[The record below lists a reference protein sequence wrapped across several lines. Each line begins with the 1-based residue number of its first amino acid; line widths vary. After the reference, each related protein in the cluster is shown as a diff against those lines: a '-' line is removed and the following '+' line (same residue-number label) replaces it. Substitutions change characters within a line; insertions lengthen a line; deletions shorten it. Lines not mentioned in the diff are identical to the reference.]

1 MKLSKKLKA
10 YKKCP
15 RCGNK
20 CLRQQETCEECG
32 LVFARLEYASNKAAK
47 KKIRHFD
54 KDFVIYT
61 NQYPK
66 DVSWWK
72 LLLLVFLTGLV
83 GGHYYYVGKYWK
95 GALMTTGF
103 VYLIFCTIFNA
114 PMVEALTTYYAYLPI
129 GILGISWIAS
139 LIYVAC
145 KKFKVPVIVEVPEQ
159 IVTQKR
165 EEFFSDIEKTIS
177 EKDSDVKTS
186 DGKVEKVEPESA
198 MEKKKQSSKKKKTEK
213 IETENAEQKS
223 EAPSSEEVKK

>member
-1 MKLSKKLKA
+1 MKLSRKPKA

-32 LVFARLEYASNKAAK
+32 LIFARLEYASNKAAK
-47 KKIRHFD
+47 RKIKHFD

-61 NQYPK
+61 NQYPN
-66 DVSWWK
+66 DMSWWK
-72 LLLLVFLTGLV
+72 LLLLVFVTGIV

-103 VYLIFCTIFNA
+103 VYLVFCTIFNA

-129 GILGISWIAS
+129 GVLGISWIVS
-139 LIYVAC
+139 LIYVAF

-159 IVTQKR
+159 IVVEKR
-165 EEFFSDIEKTIS
+165 EKFFSDIKASKVETSAKVEEQQAKVEGLKKEKQKLSTNGKS
-177 EKDSDVKTS
+177 KSQNKVKT
-186 DGKVEKVEPESA
+186 KNK
-198 MEKKKQSSKKKKTEK
+198 
-213 IETENAEQKS
+213 
-223 EAPSSEEVKK
+223 EAPKEHSLPTDEVKK

>member
-1 MKLSKKLKA
+1 MKFTKKLKA
-10 YKKCP
+10 FKKCP

-20 CLRQQETCEECG
+20 CLRQQETCEDCG
-32 LVFARLEYASNKAAK
+32 LIFARLQYASNKAAK
-47 KKIRHFD
+47 RKIRHFD

-61 NQYPK
+61 NQYPS

-103 VYLIFCTIFNA
+103 VYLVFCTIFNA
-114 PMVEALTTYYAYLPI
+114 AMVEALEAHFAYLPI
-129 GILGISWIAS
+129 GILGIAWIAS

-159 IVTQKR
+159 IVVEKR
-165 EEFFSDIEKTIS
+165 AEFFSDMDKVTGTKEERKSKTDKNAEVEVS
-177 EKDSDVKTS
+177 T
-186 DGKVEKVEPESA
+186 VEKKQKPKR
-198 MEKKKQSSKKKKTEK
+198 KKKSETVVEKKTEEK
-213 IETENAEQKS
+213 K
-223 EAPSSEEVKK
+223 SSEEVDK

>member
-1 MKLSKKLKA
+1 MKLSRKPKA

-32 LVFARLEYASNKAAK
+32 LIFARLEYASNKAAK
-47 KKIRHFD
+47 RKIKHFD

-61 NQYPK
+61 NQYPN
-66 DVSWWK
+66 DMSWWK
-72 LLLLVFLTGLV
+72 LLLLVFVTGIV

-103 VYLIFCTIFNA
+103 VYLVFCTIFNA

-129 GILGISWIAS
+129 GVLGISWIVS
-139 LIYVAC
+139 LIYVAF

-159 IVTQKR
+159 IVVEKR
-165 EEFFSDIEKTIS
+165 EKFFSDIKASKVETSAKVEEQQAKVEGVKKEKQKLSTNGKS
-177 EKDSDVKTS
+177 KSQNKVKT
-186 DGKVEKVEPESA
+186 KNK
-198 MEKKKQSSKKKKTEK
+198 
-213 IETENAEQKS
+213 
-223 EAPSSEEVKK
+223 EAPKEHSLPTDEVKK

>member
-1 MKLSKKLKA
+1 MKLSRKPKA

-32 LVFARLEYASNKAAK
+32 LIFARLEYASNQAAK
-47 KKIRHFD
+47 RKIKHFD

-61 NQYPK
+61 NQYPN
-66 DVSWWK
+66 DMSWWK
-72 LLLLVFLTGLV
+72 LLLLVFVTGIV

-103 VYLIFCTIFNA
+103 VYLVFCTIFNA

-129 GILGISWIAS
+129 GVLGISWIVS
-139 LIYVAC
+139 LIYVAF

-159 IVTQKR
+159 IVVEKR
-165 EEFFSDIEKTIS
+165 EKFFSDIKASKVETSAKVEEQQAKVEGVKKEKQKLSTNGKS
-177 EKDSDVKTS
+177 KSQNKVKT
-186 DGKVEKVEPESA
+186 KNK
-198 MEKKKQSSKKKKTEK
+198 
-213 IETENAEQKS
+213 
-223 EAPSSEEVKK
+223 EAPKEHSLPTDEVKK

>member
-1 MKLSKKLKA
+1 MKLSRKPKA

-32 LVFARLEYASNKAAK
+32 LIFARLEYASNKAAK
-47 KKIRHFD
+47 RKIKHFD

-61 NQYPK
+61 NQYPN
-66 DVSWWK
+66 DMSWWK
-72 LLLLVFLTGLV
+72 LLLLVFVTGIV

-103 VYLIFCTIFNA
+103 VYLVFCTIFNA

-129 GILGISWIAS
+129 GVLGISWIVS
-139 LIYVAC
+139 LIYVAF

-159 IVTQKR
+159 IVVEKR
-165 EEFFSDIEKTIS
+165 EKFFSDIKASKVETSAKVEEQQAKVEGVKKEKQKLSTNGKS
-177 EKDSDVKTS
+177 KSQNKVKT
-186 DGKVEKVEPESA
+186 KNK
-198 MEKKKQSSKKKKTEK
+198 
-213 IETENAEQKS
+213 
-223 EAPSSEEVKK
+223 EAPKEHSSPTDEVKK

>member
-1 MKLSKKLKA
+1 MKLSRKPKA

-32 LVFARLEYASNKAAK
+32 LIFARLEYASNKAAK
-47 KKIRHFD
+47 RKIKHFD

-61 NQYPK
+61 NQYPN
-66 DVSWWK
+66 DMSWWK
-72 LLLLVFLTGLV
+72 LLLLVFVTGIV

-103 VYLIFCTIFNA
+103 VYLVFCTIFNA

-129 GILGISWIAS
+129 GVLGISWIVS
-139 LIYVAC
+139 LIYVAF

-159 IVTQKR
+159 IVVEKR
-165 EEFFSDIEKTIS
+165 EKFFSDIKAS
-177 EKDSDVKTS
+177 
-186 DGKVEKVEPESA
+186 KVETSAKVEEQQA
-198 MEKKKQSSKKKKTEK
+198 KVEGVKKEKKKISTNYFCSTS
-213 IETENAEQKS
+213 IFFDYS
-223 EAPSSEEVKK
+223 ILL

>member
-1 MKLSKKLKA
+1 MKLSRKPKA

-32 LVFARLEYASNKAAK
+32 LIFARLEYASNKAAK
-47 KKIRHFD
+47 RKIKHFD

-61 NQYPK
+61 NQYPN
-66 DVSWWK
+66 DMSWWK
-72 LLLLVFLTGLV
+72 LLLLVFVTGIV

-103 VYLIFCTIFNA
+103 VYLVFCTIFNA

-129 GILGISWIAS
+129 GVLGISWIVS
-139 LIYVAC
+139 LIYVAF

-159 IVTQKR
+159 IVVEKR
-165 EEFFSDIEKTIS
+165 EKFFSDIKAS
-177 EKDSDVKTS
+177 
-186 DGKVEKVEPESA
+186 KVETSAKVEEQQA
-198 MEKKKQSSKKKKTEK
+198 KVEGEKKEKKKISTNGKTKSQNKVKTKNKEVPKEHSSPTD
-213 IETENAEQKS
+213 
-223 EAPSSEEVKK
+223 EVKK

>member
-1 MKLSKKLKA
+1 MKLSRKPKA

-32 LVFARLEYASNKAAK
+32 LIFARLEYASNQAAK
-47 KKIRHFD
+47 RKIRHFD

-61 NQYPK
+61 NQYPN
-66 DVSWWK
+66 DMSWWK
-72 LLLLVFLTGLV
+72 LLLLVFVTGIV

-103 VYLIFCTIFNA
+103 VYLVFCTIFNA

-129 GILGISWIAS
+129 GVLGISWIVS
-139 LIYVAC
+139 LIYVAF

-159 IVTQKR
+159 IVVEKR
-165 EEFFSDIEKTIS
+165 EKFFSDIKASKVETSDKVEGQQAKVES
-177 EKDSDVKTS
+177 EKK
-186 DGKVEKVEPESA
+186 
-198 MEKKKQSSKKKKTEK
+198 EKKKTNSKEKIKSQKEIKQKKKENLKEQSST
-213 IETENAEQKS
+213 TD
-223 EAPSSEEVKK
+223 EVKK

>member
-1 MKLSKKLKA
+1 MKLSRKPKA

-32 LVFARLEYASNKAAK
+32 LIFARLEYASNKAAK
-47 KKIRHFD
+47 RKIKHFD

-61 NQYPK
+61 NQYPN
-66 DVSWWK
+66 DMSWWK
-72 LLLLVFLTGLV
+72 LLLLDFVTGIV

-103 VYLIFCTIFNA
+103 VYLVFCTIFNA

-129 GILGISWIAS
+129 GVLGISWIVS
-139 LIYVAC
+139 LIYVAF

-159 IVTQKR
+159 IVVEKR
-165 EEFFSDIEKTIS
+165 EKFFSDIKAS
-177 EKDSDVKTS
+177 
-186 DGKVEKVEPESA
+186 KVETSAKVEEQQA
-198 MEKKKQSSKKKKTEK
+198 KVEGVKKEKKKISTNGKSKSQNKVKTKNKEVPKEHSSPTD
-213 IETENAEQKS
+213 
-223 EAPSSEEVKK
+223 EVKK